1 METTIQKL
9 PFLIDEDRL
18 KAIIHC
24 AVESKIKHLINNS
37 KIEKPVSLK
46 EAAAFLDVSTHSV
59 MKRVKSGE
67 IKPYRLQ
74 GERSPY
80 YFYLSEIDKVLRAG
94 VKNTLSHLINQ

>member
-1 METTIQKL
+1 METTVQKL

-24 AVESKIKHLINNS
+24 AIESKIKHLINSS
-37 KIEKPVSLK
+37 KVEKPVSLK
-46 EAAAFLDVSTHSV
+46 EGAEFLGVSTHSL
-59 MKRVKSGE
+59 MKRVRSGE
-67 IKPYRLQ
+67 INAYRLQ

-80 YFYLSEIDKVLRAG
+80 YFYLSEIDKVVKKG